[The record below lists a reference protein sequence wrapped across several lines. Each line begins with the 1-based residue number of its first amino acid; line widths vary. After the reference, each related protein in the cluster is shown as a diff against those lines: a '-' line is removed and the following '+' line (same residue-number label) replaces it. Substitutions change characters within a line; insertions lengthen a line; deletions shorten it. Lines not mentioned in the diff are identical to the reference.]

1 MIERMLSVVPRL
13 RGFLRLPHNTWIL
26 NSTSGLWAL
35 GTYMASPFQVLYFSA
50 LGATPFQIG
59 LLVGYGTGVAIVTM
73 IIGGYLA
80 DSWSRSKPLLIFS
93 WLSVLG
99 SFLFVLINSKTLILI
114 PYTLTSAANI
124 YTPAFNSIMM
134 DEIKPE
140 DRIRVFSIAGAIA
153 GAPGIFMPTV
163 GGLFV
168 SRFGALA
175 GTRIDY
181 LCSCLFGVVA
191 VSLRTIMLKD
201 VFTPSETGIRGI
213 GNSIS
218 ESFVGG
224 IKSARR
230 SSSAVKRLLIYVAL
244 TGVGTGLTSTLVPLF
259 AITHLSINPTAYSVV
274 VDISGLVTFCLYLAL
289 VFLIERIGPRR
300 SILLSSVASSVS
312 NVFLTQAK
320 NANELVG
327 WGVSTAFYTV
337 LLSPSLSAFQAETI
351 PRQDRGKILA
361 VFGVL
366 PNIAALPSQVLAG
379 LLYSTVSPVSPFLLS
394 LLPFGAAAILLYSI
408 E

>member
-1 MIERMLSVVPRL
+1 
-13 RGFLRLPHNTWIL
+13 
-26 NSTSGLWAL
+26 
-35 GTYMASPFQVLYFSA
+35 MASPFQVLYFAA

-59 LLVGYGTGVAIVTM
+59 LLVAYSTGIAIMTM

-80 DSWSRSKPLLIFS
+80 DSWSRRKPIVIFS

-99 SFLFVLINSKTLILI
+99 SLLFVLVNSDFLIII
-114 PYTLTSAANI
+114 PLTLTSAANI

-134 DEIKPE
+134 DEIEPQK
-140 DRIRVFSIAGAIA
+140 RIRVFSIAGALSA
-153 GAPGIFMPTV
+153 APGIFMPTV
-163 GGLFV
+163 GGLFL
-168 SRFGALA
+168 SHFGTLGGA
-175 GTRIDY
+175 RIDY
-181 LCSCLFGVVA
+181 LCNCLFGVVA
-191 VSLRTIMLKD
+191 VSLRTVMLKD
-201 VFTPSETGIRGI
+201 VFIPGATEVKGI
-213 GNSIS
+213 GSRIG

-224 IKSARR
+224 VKSVRR
-230 SSSAVKRLLIYVAL
+230 SNSAVKRLLIYVAL

-259 AITHLSINPTAYSVV
+259 AIKHLSINPTDYNFV
-274 VDISGLVTFCLYLAL
+274 VDISGLVTVCLYLVL
-289 VFLIERIGPRR
+289 VFLIERIGARR

-337 LLSPSLSAFQAETI
+337 LLSPSLSAVQAETI

-366 PNIAALPSQVLAG
+366 PNVAALPSQILAG
-379 LLYSTVSPVSPFLLS
+379 LLYSGVSPVAPFLLS
-394 LLPFGAAAILLYSI
+394 LLPFTVAAVLLYSI